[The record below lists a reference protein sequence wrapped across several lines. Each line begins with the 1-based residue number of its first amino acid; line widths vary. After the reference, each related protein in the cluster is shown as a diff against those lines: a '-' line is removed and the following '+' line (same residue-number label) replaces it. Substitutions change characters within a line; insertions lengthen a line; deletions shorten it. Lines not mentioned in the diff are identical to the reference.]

1 MVKPATPQKITCM
14 STWTVI
20 LGELVE
26 QFRVW
31 CLLASCQFKQEVPQ
45 EQDILKLQLADLH
58 TEIKGKTGLP
68 KSRPQTSLKLA
79 QYGNLETKQDW
90 RSQLPSVS
98 WRRQAGDTTQPQE
111 GDTLHDLAQRKTD
124 TEKLPR
130 RAGTGQFLQ
139 ESMCVRASVLF
150 ATLWTVARAA
160 KWTAT
165 GTPTAAKAGSLHAAA
180 WQKLTIAVD
189 QWGMCTPR
197 SSLCQRGLISM
208 LLSNSTTAH
217 GGGEQ
222 RVESSW

>member
-79 QYGNLETKQDW
+79 QYGNLETKQ
-90 RSQLPSVS
+90 V
-98 WRRQAGDTTQPQE
+98 
-111 GDTLHDLAQRKTD
+111 
-124 TEKLPR
+124 
-130 RAGTGQFLQ
+130 
-139 ESMCVRASVLF
+139 
-150 ATLWTVARAA
+150 
-160 KWTAT
+160 
-165 GTPTAAKAGSLHAAA
+165 
-180 WQKLTIAVD
+180 
-189 QWGMCTPR
+189 
-197 SSLCQRGLISM
+197 
-208 LLSNSTTAH
+208 
-217 GGGEQ
+217 
-222 RVESSW
+222 